1 MSAVDLNAPS
11 PERQRRSEFLS
22 APALSTDQGP
32 ARAGARMYRALST
45 LDRLL
50 RDGVIG
56 PRQHDAGER
65 FRSDY
70 EVGIAGAR
78 EDIGSGGVAGYY
90 YAEVRLRAV
99 ERYQLALKALG
110 PLWRYTVP
118 ICIGQLGSGD
128 VTFSELARMLGR
140 NRQEIAGIVKLGL
153 DTLADCYDLPEDG
166 R

>member
-1 MSAVDLNAPS
+1 MSADLNAPTL
-11 PERQRRSEFLS
+11 ERQGRSAFIS
-22 APALSTDQGP
+22 APAIGTDQEQ

-45 LDRLL
+45 LDRML
-50 RDGVIG
+50 RDAAIS
-56 PRQHDAGER
+56 PRQHEAGER

-90 YAEVRLRAV
+90 YAEARLLAV

-110 PLWRYTVP
+110 PLWRYVIP
-118 ICIGQLGSGD
+118 ICIGALSGGD
-128 VTFSELARMLGR
+128 ISISSLARLLGR
-140 NRQEIAGIVKLGL
+140 NRQELAGIVKLGL
-153 DTLADCYDLPEDG
+153 DTLADHYELPEDG